1 MQVQD
6 LLYVLRLKFPTIDAW
21 DVSHINDG
29 CDSIKVKA
37 SVDYYIFFNQEFEEF
52 QANYTLMP
60 CYMYGSLE
68 LTTESVQHFDTLQEL
83 FNYLPKIF

>member
-1 MQVQD
+1 M
-6 LLYVLRLKFPTIDAW
+6 IDAW

-68 LTTESVQHFDTLQEL
+68 LTTETVQYFDTLQEL
-83 FNYLPKIF
+83 FNYLPKIL